1 MYDSY
6 TTAIN
11 ARVATTH
18 WMGVLTENMTNL
30 YTPGFR
36 ENKVTF
42 DTFLG
47 GAVVD
52 NPLKN
57 QGQGKSTPGTSN
69 ENVFFEGNGYFITR
83 NDQGKIIYTRL
94 GEFTFDS
101 EGVYRAK
108 NGDAV
113 QGYILSDNGE
123 IMAGTKRISQD
134 LYEETAMKG
143 GALSIPTTNIKLWI
157 DPNNGKFMGKYDEYE
172 IKEDGTIY
180 GKADSGKRS
189 VPLYKIAT
197 ANFHN
202 NNGLYEISDGKFVET
217 EESGKPVIGKG
228 QIRAGLLEQSNTDFK
243 SNMSHYQQAKMQ
255 MELVNAL
262 IKSNKELLEEAMRL
276 VSS

>member
-1 MYDSY
+1 M
-6 TTAIN
+6 
-11 ARVATTH
+11 
-18 WMGVLTENMTNL
+18 
-30 YTPGFR
+30 
-36 ENKVTF
+36 
-42 DTFLG
+42 
-47 GAVVD
+47 
-52 NPLKN
+52 
-57 QGQGKSTPGTSN
+57 
-69 ENVFFEGNGYFITR
+69 FFEGSGFFVTR
-83 NDQGKIIYTRL
+83 NSEGKTAYTRL

-113 QGYILSDNGE
+113 QGYILNDNGE
-123 IMAGTKRISQD
+123 IMAGTKSISAD
-134 LYEETAMKG
+134 LYEETALKG
-143 GALSIPTTNIKLWI
+143 GALSIPTTNIKMWI

-180 GKADSGKRS
+180 GKADGGKRS

-202 NNGLYEISDGKFVET
+202 PSGLYEVKEGVFVET
-217 EESGKPVIGKG
+217 EDSGKPVIGRG
-228 QIRAGLLEQSNTDFK
+228 SIRSGLLEQANTDFK
-243 SNMSHYQQAKMQ
+243 GNMTNYQQAKVQ

>member
-1 MYDSY
+1 MYDSF

-11 ARVATTH
+11 TQRATTH
-18 WMGVLTENMTNL
+18 WMETLTDNMMNQ

-36 ENKVTF
+36 ESKITF
-42 DTFLG
+42 STFLG
-47 GAVVD
+47 GAITD

-69 ENVFFEGNGYFITR
+69 ENVFFEGNGFFITR
-83 NDQGKIIYTRL
+83 NSEGKTAYTRL

-113 QGYILSDNGE
+113 QGYILNDNGE
-123 IMAGTKRISQD
+123 IMAGTKSISAD
-134 LYEETAMKG
+134 LYEETALKG
-143 GALSIPTTNIKLWI
+143 GALSIPTTNIKMWI

-180 GKADSGKRS
+180 GKADGGKRS

-202 NNGLYEISDGKFVET
+202 PSGLYEVKEGVFVET
-217 EESGKPVIGKG
+217 DDSGKPVIGRG
-228 QIRAGLLEQSNTDFK
+228 SIRSGLLEQANTDFK
-243 SNMSHYQQAKMQ
+243 GNMTNYQQAKVQ

>member
-1 MYDSY
+1 MYDSF

-11 ARVATTH
+11 TQRATTH
-18 WMGVLTENMTNL
+18 WMETLTDNMMNQ

-36 ENKVTF
+36 ESKITF
-42 DTFLG
+42 STFLG
-47 GAVVD
+47 GAIND

-57 QGQGKSTPGTSN
+57 QGQGKSTQGTSN
-69 ENVFFEGNGYFITR
+69 ENVFFEGNGFFITR
-83 NDQGKIIYTRL
+83 NSEGKTAYTRL

-113 QGYILSDNGE
+113 QGYILNDNGE
-123 IMAGTKRISQD
+123 IMAGTKSISAD
-134 LYEETAMKG
+134 LYEETALKG
-143 GALSIPTTNIKLWI
+143 GALSIPTTNIKMWI

-180 GKADSGKRS
+180 GKADGGKRS

-202 NNGLYEISDGKFVET
+202 PSGLYEVKEGVFVET
-217 EESGKPVIGKG
+217 DDSGKPVIGRG
-228 QIRAGLLEQSNTDFK
+228 SIRSGLLEQANTDFK
-243 SNMSHYQQAKMQ
+243 GNMTNYQQAKVQ

>member
-1 MYDSY
+1 MYDSF

-11 ARVATTH
+11 TQRATTH
-18 WMGVLTENMTNL
+18 WMETLTDNMMNQ

-36 ENKVTF
+36 ESKITF
-42 DTFLG
+42 STFLG
-47 GAVVD
+47 GAIND

-69 ENVFFEGNGYFITR
+69 ENVFFEGNGFFITR
-83 NDQGKIIYTRL
+83 NSEGKTAYTRL

-113 QGYILSDNGE
+113 QGYILNDNGE
-123 IMAGTKRISQD
+123 IMAGTKSISAD
-134 LYEETAMKG
+134 LYEETALKG
-143 GALSIPTTNIKLWI
+143 GALSIPTTNIKMWI

-180 GKADSGKRS
+180 GKADGGKRS

-202 NNGLYEISDGKFVET
+202 PSGLYEVKEGVFVET
-217 EESGKPVIGKG
+217 DDSGKPVIGRG
-228 QIRAGLLEQSNTDFK
+228 SIRSGLLEQANTDFK
-243 SNMSHYQQAKMQ
+243 GNMTNYQQAKVQ
-255 MELVNAL
+255 MELVNSL

>member
-1 MYDSY
+1 MYDSF

-11 ARVATTH
+11 TQRATTH
-18 WMGVLTENMTNL
+18 WMETLTDNMMNQ

-36 ENKVTF
+36 ESKVSF
-42 DTFLG
+42 KTFLG
-47 GAVVD
+47 GAVND

-57 QGQGKSTPGTSN
+57 HGQGKSTPGTSN
-69 ENVFFEGNGYFITR
+69 ENVFFEGSGFFITR
-83 NDQGKIIYTRL
+83 NSEGKTAYTRL
-94 GEFTFDS
+94 GEFTFDA
-101 EGVYRAK
+101 EGVYKAK
-108 NGDAV
+108 NGDTV
-113 QGYILSDNGE
+113 QGYILNDNGE
-123 IMAGTKRISQD
+123 IMAGTKSISAD
-134 LYEETAMKG
+134 LYEETALKG
-143 GALSIPTTNIKLWI
+143 GALSIPTTNIKMWI

-180 GKADSGKRS
+180 GKADGGKRS

-202 NNGLYEISDGKFVET
+202 PSGLYEVKEGVFVET
-217 EESGKPVIGKG
+217 DESGKPVIGRG
-228 QIRAGLLEQSNTDFK
+228 SIRSGLLEQANTDFK
-243 SNMSHYQQAKMQ
+243 GNMTNYQQAKVQ

>member
-1 MYDSY
+1 MYDSF

-11 ARVATTH
+11 TQRATTH
-18 WMGVLTENMTNL
+18 WMETLTDNMMNQ

-36 ENKVTF
+36 ESKITF
-42 DTFLG
+42 STFLG
-47 GAVVD
+47 GAIND

-69 ENVFFEGNGYFITR
+69 ENVFFEGNGFFITR
-83 NDQGKIIYTRL
+83 NSEGKTAYTRL

-113 QGYILSDNGE
+113 QGYILNDNGE
-123 IMAGTKRISQD
+123 IMAGTKSISAD
-134 LYEETAMKG
+134 LYEETALKG
-143 GALSIPTTNIKLWI
+143 GALSIPTTNIKMWI

-180 GKADSGKRS
+180 GKADGGKRS

-202 NNGLYEISDGKFVET
+202 PSGLYEVKEGVFVET
-217 EESGKPVIGKG
+217 DDSGKPVIGRG
-228 QIRAGLLEQSNTDFK
+228 SIRSGLLEQANTDFK
-243 SNMSHYQQAKMQ
+243 GNMTNYQQAKVQ